1 MNCSSLRLAGSALAE
16 TAITLS
22 FTMLLLLGAMD
33 LSLLGVYQMELDG
46 KTFFFSHGIALGTG
60 NVSVLNS
67 DLQGIFPDA
76 PSMSIAGNIVDE
88 SPPTTN
94 EPTNYTQWG
103 SLTNRYGGASI
114 TRPWEI
120 EANTSMDVAN
130 LSVLGQGFTLTSAN
144 VEGETMI
151 GNHDDDAQGAQYN
164 SSTVYSTLVNPL
176 TQDDQNVP
184 PYYFTLAFMWRC
196 DNAFS
201 TATSCAGNRNLIS
214 LGLAEFLKS
223 DNYNDLQNG
232 IVPNGVFYYMGCHQG
247 IYSAIGVL
255 LESNTT
261 RPVVTTSNYT
271 TSPFS
276 EYTSGSLF
284 NDVYSWDSDTIYGEN
299 TGNAGQLHPLPYEA
313 GC

>member
-1 MNCSSLRLAGSALAE
+1 MKCSSLHRTGSALAE

-46 KTFFFSHGIALGTG
+46 KTFFFSHGIALGTA
-60 NVSVLNS
+60 NVNTLNT

-76 PSMSIAGNIVDE
+76 PSMSLAGNIVDE
-88 SPPTTN
+88 SPPSTD

-103 SLTNRYGGASI
+103 ATTNRYGGASL
-114 TRPWEI
+114 TRPWRI
-120 EANTSMDVAN
+120 EANTSMSVGN
-130 LSVLGQGFTLTSAN
+130 LSVLGLPFTLTSAN

-164 SSTVYSTLVNPL
+164 SSQVYSTLVNPL

-196 DNAFS
+196 TNPFS
-201 TATSCAGNRNLIS
+201 TSASCGTESLIS
-214 LGLAEFLKS
+214 LGLAEMLKS

-232 IVPNGVFYYMGCHQG
+232 VVPNGVFYYMGCHQN

-271 TSPFS
+271 TSAFS
-276 EYTSGSLF
+276 EYTPGSLF
-284 NDVYSWDSDTIYGEN
+284 NTVYSWDSDTIYSEN
-299 TGNAGQLHPLPYEA
+299 QGNAGQLHPLPYET